1 MWDTLP
7 IYWYKWIVS
16 SLSTYFYNHERR
28 NRVISLADWIYQTCS
43 YEAGLLFAYLAF
55 VPFCEIGVM
64 DGLSLRVSSNHS
76 GTFQA
81 YQNFWLVSFS
91 MHIYWSVILL
101 LHRDCLKLLSS
112 LTLLQQESKSLSF
125 IWSTETAL
133 YSFIM
138 ILFIPIALILW
149 IWIIGRWSLYG
160 LWVFELIPNEIVKK
174 GTGILKKYHVIC
186 PYKIIIFK

>member
-1 MWDTLP
+1 MTCETRYLYIDINEQYHPCLLIFITM
-7 IYWYKWIVS
+7 K
-16 SLSTYFYNHERR
+16 RR

-76 GTFQA
+76 AT
-81 YQNFWLVSFS
+81 LVSFS

-174 GTGILKKYHVIC
+174 GAGILKNIMWFALIKLL
-186 PYKIIIFK
+186 F